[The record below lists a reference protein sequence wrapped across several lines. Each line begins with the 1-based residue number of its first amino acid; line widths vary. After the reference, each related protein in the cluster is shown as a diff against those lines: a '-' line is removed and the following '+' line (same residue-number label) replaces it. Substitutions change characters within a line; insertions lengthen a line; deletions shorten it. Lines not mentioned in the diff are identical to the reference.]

1 MTKLAPTKVKT
12 RSNVRCHACDVTM
25 RLFGIEA
32 HPNFDR
38 TDLRTYVCPNCD
50 GVQTETVPSSSRRPS
65 TKDSE
70 MVRPID
76 SHVANGA
83 FDTKTTR
90 LLGSTFDATWEVVAA
105 GSTVIDA
112 PQVAVIREILA
123 KCILEMVQKGER
135 NPDRIV
141 ENALRQLNS
150 APRSDART
158 AIYVHEFH

>member
-1 MTKLAPTKVKT
+1 
-12 RSNVRCHACDVTM
+12 
-25 RLFGIEA
+25 
-32 HPNFDR
+32 
-38 TDLRTYVCPNCD
+38 
-50 GVQTETVPSSSRRPS
+50 
-65 TKDSE
+65 
-70 MVRPID
+70 MVRPIV

-83 FDTKTTR
+83 FDTETTR
-90 LLGSTFDATWEVVAA
+90 LLGSTFDAAWEVVAA

-141 ENALRQLNS
+141 ETALRQLNS
-150 APRSDART
+150 APRSDDRT